1 MGLFRRKKSPIDRR
15 AALSGRPRQG
25 KVVSVKDRPD
35 GGAIVKVLLRT
46 SRWMRMLPGKDVR
59 EQSYGLD
66 PYGLELFEACD
77 GKRSVQ
83 ALVSRFAKGHKMSR
97 AEAELS
103 VTAFLK
109 ALLAKGMVVMEM
121 DVPSA
126 SKRK

>member
-25 KVVSVKDRPD
+25 KVLSVKGRPD
-35 GGAIVKVLLRT
+35 GGALVTAMLRT
-46 SRWMRMLPGKDVR
+46 SRWLRVLTGKDVR
-59 EQSYGLD
+59 EQCFGLD
-66 PYGLELFEACD
+66 PCGLELFEACD

-83 ALVSRFAKGHKMSR
+83 AIVRRFAKGHKMSR

-103 VTAFLK
+103 VTTFLK

-121 DVPSA
+121 DLPSG

>member
-35 GGAIVKVLLRT
+35 GGALVTVLLRT
-46 SRWMRMLPGKDVR
+46 SRWLRVLTGKDIR
-59 EQSYGLD
+59 EQSFGLD
-66 PYGLELFEACD
+66 PCGLELFEACD

-83 ALVSRFAKGHKMSR
+83 AIVRRFAKGHKMSR

-103 VTAFLK
+103 VTTFLK

-121 DVPSA
+121 DVPSR

>member
-1 MGLFRRKKSPIDRR
+1 VGLFRRKKSPINRR

-35 GGAIVKVLLRT
+35 GGAIVTALLRT
-46 SRWMRMLPGKDVR
+46 SRWLRVLTGKDVR
-59 EQSYGLD
+59 EQSFGLD
-66 PYGLELFEACD
+66 PYGLEVFEACD

-83 ALVSRFAKGHKMSR
+83 AIIRRFAKGHKVSR

-103 VTAFLK
+103 VTTFLK
-109 ALLAKGMVVMEM
+109 RLLAKGVVVMEM
-121 DVPSA
+121 DMPSR